1 MAVTTG
7 PRVGT
12 TRWSANSDPQT
23 RTHFDNSHAAIED
36 VVAVYAQDV
45 RSARPAP
52 GIEGRYFWA
61 TDESIVYYDDG
72 TAWTKIADA
81 AAIPDAAWTSLA
93 LVSGYNSGAA
103 KWWRAGGMVTV
114 DFETSKTGSPTG
126 AAQVPITTVPS
137 GIIPAG
143 LVTFPLFV
151 NQVACQT
158 AILPVSDPNAGDVVL
173 YSPGINVG
181 QTIRGSVT
189 YPYPL

>member
-114 DFETSKTGSPTG
+114 DFETSKTGSPARRRSSRSRIQT
-126 AAQVPITTVPS
+126 
-137 GIIPAG
+137 PA
-143 LVTFPLFV
+143 TS
-151 NQVACQT
+151 CST
-158 AILPVSDPNAGDVVL
+158 APASTSARRSAD
-173 YSPGINVG
+173 
-181 QTIRGSVT
+181 R
-189 YPYPL
+189 